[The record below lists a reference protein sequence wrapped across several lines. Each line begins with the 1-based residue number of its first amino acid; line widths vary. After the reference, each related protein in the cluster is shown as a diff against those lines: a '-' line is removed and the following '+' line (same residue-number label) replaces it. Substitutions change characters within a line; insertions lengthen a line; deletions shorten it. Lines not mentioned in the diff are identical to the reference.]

1 MPLWIVYHPATAF
14 TDKAT
19 KKAFSDK
26 ITKIYTDGGL
36 PAFYVIVIFQVV
48 DQDSCFV
55 GGVSRPSPH
64 IEANNPGPDSSQP
77 FIRITIQHL
86 ARTMYAPF

>member
-1 MPLWIVYHPATAF
+1 MPLWIVYHPANAF
-14 TDKAT
+14 ADKAT
-19 KKAFSDK
+19 KKAFSEK
-26 ITKIYTDGGL
+26 ITKIYTDSGL
-36 PAFYVIVIFQVV
+36 PPFYVVVLFQLVE
-48 DQDSCFV
+48 QDSCFV

-86 ARTMYAPF
+86 ARTM